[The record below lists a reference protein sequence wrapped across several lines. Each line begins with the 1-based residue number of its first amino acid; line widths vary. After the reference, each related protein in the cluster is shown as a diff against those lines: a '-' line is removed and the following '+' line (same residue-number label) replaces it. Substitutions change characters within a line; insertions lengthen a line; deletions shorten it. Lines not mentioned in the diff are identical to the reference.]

1 METTFGQALLEE
13 IGSEIVGGRQAEEE
27 IKNIAERKNQGVGEW
42 G

>member
-13 IGSEIVGGRQAEEE
+13 IGGRQAEEE